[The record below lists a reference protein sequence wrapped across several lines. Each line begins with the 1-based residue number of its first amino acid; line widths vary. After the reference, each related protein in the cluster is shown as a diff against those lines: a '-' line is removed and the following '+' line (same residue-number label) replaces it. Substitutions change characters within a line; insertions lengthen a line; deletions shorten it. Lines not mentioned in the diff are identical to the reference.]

1 LIPSVDAVSKEFLDQ
16 GEKSFV
22 PETLLR
28 EGQGEERF
36 EFLGSMMLD
45 EYGSRTAAGDLEA
58 VAGSLRGSILVG
70 GADELCDEVFDGRE
84 KLEKVVLAWSRR
96 SWWEVVEL

>member
-45 EYGSRTAAGDLEA
+45 EYGSRTAARDLKA
-58 VAGSLRGSILVG
+58 VTGGLRRGILI
-70 GADELCDEVFDGRE
+70 GA
-84 KLEKVVLAWSRR
+84 
-96 SWWEVVEL
+96 